1 MVMNS
6 RRAWSWLG
14 LAVVVVALVVD
25 LTHHPQHVG
34 IDFHTYLAAA
44 AVGLQQGWSHVYD
57 QALVAAAQKHLVP
70 GLWSQPF
77 LSPPTVAWLAA
88 PLTAFPYWTA
98 FGLWAVFSLLALA
111 AALAWSGVSAGVG
124 RWIAVVGALAPWWV
138 LYAVNLGQVVPLVA
152 AGVVVAWRLVRDDK
166 EIAAGVLLSLI
177 FLKPNTAI
185 LVPAALLVAGRYRV
199 FTAWLAAGGV
209 LAVIAFLML
218 GADGISAYINQLRAP
233 LPSGADALTLKGA
246 IGATGVVA
254 AVLRVLIVGMV
265 LATAFRLRGSPGLVL
280 PIGIVGSLMV
290 SPYLHA
296 SDLCLLS
303 AAAWMVWEERTAVAW
318 RVVLAVGWL
327 VASPF
332 LFLTGIGPT
341 LNRWPLIEFA
351 LLLALVLAAWRPLTS
366 AADLRTRAPA

>member
-14 LAVVVVALVVD
+14 LAVVVMALLVD
-25 LTHHPQHVG
+25 LLHHPQHVG

-44 AVGLQQGWSHVYD
+44 MVGLQQGWSHVYD

-70 GLWSQPF
+70 GQYTQPF

-88 PLTAFPYWTA
+88 PLTVFPYWTA
-98 FGLWAVFSLLALA
+98 FGIWAVFSFLAFA
-111 AALAWSGVSAGVG
+111 AALAWSGVSSGVA

-138 LYAVNLGQVVPLVA
+138 LHAVNLGQIVPLVA
-152 AGVVVAWRLVRDDK
+152 AGVVVTWRLMREDK
-166 EIAAGVLLSLI
+166 EIAAGVLLSVI

-185 LVPAALLVAGRYRV
+185 LVPVALLVAGRYRV
-199 FTAWLAAGGV
+199 FAAWLAAGAV
-209 LAVIAFLML
+209 LAVIALLVL
-218 GADGISAYINQLRAP
+218 GPHGLSGYVNQLRSP

-265 LATAFRLRGSPGLVL
+265 LATAYRLRASPGLVV
-280 PIGIVGSLMV
+280 PIGIVGSLIV

-296 SDLCLLS
+296 SDLCLLA
-303 AAAWMVWEERTAVAW
+303 AAAWMVWEERTNVAW
-318 RVVLAVGWL
+318 RIALALVWL

-332 LFLTGIGPT
+332 LFLPSGSPG
-341 LNRWPLIEFA
+341 LSRWPLIESA
-351 LLLALVLAAWRPLTS
+351 LLLALVVAAWRPLTG